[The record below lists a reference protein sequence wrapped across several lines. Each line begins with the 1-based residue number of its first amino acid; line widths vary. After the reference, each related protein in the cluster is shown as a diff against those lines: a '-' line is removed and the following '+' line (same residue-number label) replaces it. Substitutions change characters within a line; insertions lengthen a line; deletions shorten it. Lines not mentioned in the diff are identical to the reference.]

1 MDTMFPLFPHRRISF
16 RTAYLLVLISA
27 AAVVFS
33 FAMVAGIKAVFPAS
47 ETVQRTTDHRIVK
60 QLTLAYT
67 VGAMAFWVV
76 EELIF
81 RGYLLQ
87 KLRRRLSF
95 RAALLISSA
104 AFSAEHVFG
113 GVPIM
118 VLGFVMSLW
127 FGWLMMKANSIIAP
141 IIAHW
146 AFDFS
151 ALYIYLPLK
160 GITEMAASGQT
171 PQLGAA
177 IFPWYM
183 YLIAAV
189 VLVVC
194 VVALRREL
202 AKQPSRSAITGEDLA
217 GRLAIAM

>member
-1 MDTMFPLFPHRRISF
+1 MDTLFPLFPHRRISF

-33 FAMVAGIKAVFPAS
+33 FAMVAGMKAIFPAS
-47 ETVQRTTDHRIVK
+47 ETVERTTDHRIVK

-67 VGAMAFWVV
+67 VGAMAFWVA

-104 AFSAEHVFG
+104 AFSVEHVFG

-127 FGWLMMKANSIIAP
+127 FGWLMIKTNSIVAP

-160 GITEMAASGQT
+160 GITEMAASGQA

-183 YLIAAV
+183 YLIAGV

-194 VVALRREL
+194 VKALRREL
-202 AKQPSRSAITGEDLA
+202 DKQSVTPDAAGHDLA
-217 GRLAIAM
+217 GRVAVAI